1 MKTLPPRIAAL
12 AALTLLGG
20 CTVGPDFKRPA
31 PPATSAYIPAGEK
44 PDRVVA
50 SGDGQLRW
58 WTAFGSPVIDDL
70 VDRALASNHTLAAS
84 NATLM
89 KARQQLAAVKGTRLP
104 QLDANARLEQE
115 EVNFAAYG
123 FPGANP
129 EFHLYSVGGIASFD
143 LDLFG
148 RKRRQGEQAAA
159 DAEAELRQAEAAH
172 LSIAGQ
178 VVTQVIA
185 IAAINSRIATA
196 QALIDDDQR
205 NVDLTEKRRKGG
217 EGTLV
222 EVLNAQSQLADDRT
236 LLSPLYQQ
244 RAAAGHL
251 LAILV
256 GASPA
261 DFVAPD
267 IDLSKITLPASIPVS
282 LPSALV
288 HRRPDILQAEAELH
302 SATAAIGVATARLY
316 PDITLGATLE
326 QGTPALSNLL
336 KSGFRGYD
344 IFAGVTAPVFH
355 GGTYKAQQ
363 QAAIAEAKAADER
376 YQQTVLVAF
385 QQVADL
391 LTGLEHDRNAVQSNR
406 DAIAIAGR
414 ALQLSRRSFEVG
426 NSGVLQILDSQ
437 RVYQRALS
445 AIVEANARQYLDS
458 VQLFV
463 ATAGGWTGTT
473 AARTNVADRQ

>member
-1 MKTLPPRIAAL
+1 MTKTHFRWAAMTAL
-12 AALTLLGG
+12 ALLGG

-31 PPATSAYIPAGEK
+31 APGQNAYIPATEK
-44 PDRVVA
+44 PGA
-50 SGDGQLRW
+50 AATAGEGQLRW
-58 WTAFGSPVIDDL
+58 WSAFGSPEIDTL
-70 VDRALASNHTLAAS
+70 VDRALANNHSLAAS
-84 NATLM
+84 NATLG
-89 KARQQLAAVKGTRLP
+89 KAREQLAAVRGTRLP
-104 QLDANARLEQE
+104 QVEANARIDQQQ
-115 EVNFAAYG
+115 VNFAAYG
-123 FPGANP
+123 FPGDNP

-148 RKRRQGEQAAA
+148 RRRRQVEQAAA
-159 DAEAELRQAEAAH
+159 DLEAQLHQTQAAH

-178 VVTQVIA
+178 VVTQVVA

-196 QALIDDDQR
+196 QTLIEDDQR

-244 RAAAGHL
+244 RSVAAHL

-256 GASPA
+256 GAAPS
-261 DFVAPD
+261 DFTAPD
-267 IDLSKITLPASIPVS
+267 LDLSKLTLPASIPVS
-282 LPSALV
+282 LPSELV
-288 HRRPDILQAEAELH
+288 HRRPDILQAEANLH

-316 PDITLGATLE
+316 PDITLGATLS

-336 KSGFRGYD
+336 KNGFRGYD
-344 IFAGVTAPVFH
+344 IFAGVTAPVFN

-363 QAAIAEAKAADER
+363 RAAIEEAKAADAL
-376 YQQTVLVAF
+376 YQQTVLTAF

-391 LTGLEHDRNAVQSNR
+391 LTGLEHDRAAVASNR
-406 DAIAIAGR
+406 EAIEIAGR
-414 ALQLSRRSFEVG
+414 AVKLSRRSFEVG
-426 NSGVLQILDSQ
+426 NSGVLQILDAQ

-445 AIVEANARQYLDS
+445 AIVEANARQYFDS

-463 ATAGGWTGTT
+463 ATAGGWTGKAT
-473 AARTNVADRQ
+473 DGQGQP